1 MTNNDIFAALRPH
14 ILNVTGVSECILADP
29 NGPSPD
35 GPYAS
40 VRPRQSIRERGQAN
54 IIMTDG
60 ANDTIVYEIRAQ
72 IVASCEINFFRG
84 EAMRYAEML
93 KECHKRPD
101 VCWPLWKAGIG
112 WGGTEPVNNLTA
124 LQASNFEG
132 WVTEYES
139 CESKMTISCS
149 QHGRWVVDVSHFL
162 NHETGCP
169 TCGIGGFKS
178 NSPGYLYLL
187 VSDCGGYLKVG
198 VSNNIQRRFRELK
211 YSTPFGF
218 NAIRIKYFAIG
229 QNAIQWEKIF
239 HSTFKSANMID
250 FDGATEW
257 LKWDSEIPLWFDF
270 I

>member
-1 MTNNDIFAALRPH
+1 MTNNEIFAALRPH

-29 NGPSPD
+29 NGPSPN

-124 LQASNFEG
+124 LQASNFEQRAQIIVKLLYEAVNT
-132 WVTEYES
+132 VT
-139 CESKMTISCS
+139 
-149 QHGRWVVDVSHFL
+149 V
-162 NHETGCP
+162 
-169 TCGIGGFKS
+169 
-178 NSPGYLYLL
+178 
-187 VSDCGGYLKVG
+187 
-198 VSNNIQRRFRELK
+198 NNILHV
-211 YSTPFGF
+211 PFTIGEGMDQV
-218 NAIRIKYFAIG
+218 YFENGTLQLRYVDAESG
-229 QNAIQWEKIF
+229 VNYQ
-239 HSTFKSANMID
+239 S
-250 FDGATEW
+250 G
-257 LKWDSEIPLWFDF
+257 EIS

>member
-84 EAMRYAEML
+84 EAMQYAEML

-124 LQASNFEG
+124 LQASNFEQRAQIIVKLLYEAVNT
-132 WVTEYES
+132 VT
-139 CESKMTISCS
+139 
-149 QHGRWVVDVSHFL
+149 V
-162 NHETGCP
+162 
-169 TCGIGGFKS
+169 
-178 NSPGYLYLL
+178 
-187 VSDCGGYLKVG
+187 
-198 VSNNIQRRFRELK
+198 NNILHV
-211 YSTPFGF
+211 P
-218 NAIRIKYFAIG
+218 FAIG
-229 QNAIQWEKIF
+229 EGMDQVYFENGTLRLRYVDAEPG
-239 HSTFKSANMID
+239 ANYQS
-250 FDGATEW
+250 G
-257 LKWDSEIPLWFDF
+257 EIS

>member
-35 GPYAS
+35 GAYAS

-84 EAMRYAEML
+84 EAMQYAEML

-101 VCWPLWKAGIG
+101 VCWPLWQAGIG

-124 LQASNFEG
+124 LQASNFEQRAQIIVKLLYEAVNT
-132 WVTEYES
+132 VT
-139 CESKMTISCS
+139 
-149 QHGRWVVDVSHFL
+149 V
-162 NHETGCP
+162 
-169 TCGIGGFKS
+169 
-178 NSPGYLYLL
+178 
-187 VSDCGGYLKVG
+187 
-198 VSNNIQRRFRELK
+198 NNILHV
-211 YSTPFGF
+211 PFTIGEGMDQV
-218 NAIRIKYFAIG
+218 YFENGTLQLRYVDAEPG
-229 QNAIQWEKIF
+229 
-239 HSTFKSANMID
+239 ANYQS
-250 FDGATEW
+250 GE
-257 LKWDSEIPLWFDF
+257 
-270 I
+270 

>member
-1 MTNNDIFAALRPH
+1 MTNNEIFAALRPH

-29 NGPSPD
+29 NGPSPN

-101 VCWPLWKAGIG
+101 VCWPLWQKGIG

-124 LQASNFEG
+124 LQASNFEERSQI
-132 WVTEYES
+132 TIKLLYES
-139 CESKMTISCS
+139 VNT
-149 QHGRWVVDVSHFL
+149 VTV
-162 NHETGCP
+162 
-169 TCGIGGFKS
+169 
-178 NSPGYLYLL
+178 
-187 VSDCGGYLKVG
+187 
-198 VSNNIQRRFRELK
+198 NNIRRV
-211 YSTPFGF
+211 PFSIADG
-218 NAIRIKYFAIG
+218 NAEVYFENG
-229 QNAIQWEKIF
+229 TVQLRYVE
-239 HSTFKSANMID
+239 
-250 FDGATEW
+250 TESGI
-257 LKWDSEIPLWFDF
+257 LYQSGEIS

>member
-35 GPYAS
+35 GAYAS

-84 EAMRYAEML
+84 EAMQYAEML

-101 VCWPLWKAGIG
+101 VCWPLWQAGIG

-124 LQASNFEG
+124 LQASNFEQRAQIIVKLLYEAVNT
-132 WVTEYES
+132 VT
-139 CESKMTISCS
+139 
-149 QHGRWVVDVSHFL
+149 V
-162 NHETGCP
+162 
-169 TCGIGGFKS
+169 
-178 NSPGYLYLL
+178 
-187 VSDCGGYLKVG
+187 
-198 VSNNIQRRFRELK
+198 NNILHV
-211 YSTPFGF
+211 PFTIGEGMDQV
-218 NAIRIKYFAIG
+218 YFENG
-229 QNAIQWEKIF
+229 TLQLRYV
-239 HSTFKSANMID
+239 D
-250 FDGATEW
+250 TEPGVNYQ
-257 LKWDSEIPLWFDF
+257 SGEIS

>member
-35 GPYAS
+35 GAYAS

-84 EAMRYAEML
+84 EAMQYAEML

-112 WGGTEPVNNLTA
+112 WGGTEPVNNLIA
-124 LQASNFEG
+124 LQASNFEQRAQIIVKLLYEAVNT
-132 WVTEYES
+132 VT
-139 CESKMTISCS
+139 
-149 QHGRWVVDVSHFL
+149 V
-162 NHETGCP
+162 
-169 TCGIGGFKS
+169 
-178 NSPGYLYLL
+178 
-187 VSDCGGYLKVG
+187 
-198 VSNNIQRRFRELK
+198 NNILHV
-211 YSTPFGF
+211 P
-218 NAIRIKYFAIG
+218 FAIG
-229 QNAIQWEKIF
+229 EDMDQVYFENGTLQLRYVDAEPG
-239 HSTFKSANMID
+239 ANYQS
-250 FDGATEW
+250 G
-257 LKWDSEIPLWFDF
+257 EIS

>member
-1 MTNNDIFAALRPH
+1 MTNNEIFAALRPH

-29 NGPSPD
+29 NGPSPN

-101 VCWPLWKAGIG
+101 VCWPLWQKGIG

-124 LQASNFEG
+124 LQASNFEERSQI
-132 WVTEYES
+132 TIKLLYES
-139 CESKMTISCS
+139 VNT
-149 QHGRWVVDVSHFL
+149 VTV
-162 NHETGCP
+162 
-169 TCGIGGFKS
+169 
-178 NSPGYLYLL
+178 
-187 VSDCGGYLKVG
+187 
-198 VSNNIQRRFRELK
+198 NNIRRV
-211 YSTPFGF
+211 PFSIADG
-218 NAIRIKYFAIG
+218 NAEVYFENG
-229 QNAIQWEKIF
+229 TVQLRHVE
-239 HSTFKSANMID
+239 
-250 FDGATEW
+250 TESGI
-257 LKWDSEIPLWFDF
+257 LYQSGEIS

>member
-60 ANDTIVYEIRAQ
+60 ANDTIAYEIRAQ

-84 EAMRYAEML
+84 EAMQYAEML

-124 LQASNFEG
+124 LQASNFEQRAQIIVKLLYEAVNT
-132 WVTEYES
+132 VT
-139 CESKMTISCS
+139 
-149 QHGRWVVDVSHFL
+149 V
-162 NHETGCP
+162 
-169 TCGIGGFKS
+169 
-178 NSPGYLYLL
+178 
-187 VSDCGGYLKVG
+187 
-198 VSNNIQRRFRELK
+198 NNILHV
-211 YSTPFGF
+211 PFTIGEGMDQV
-218 NAIRIKYFAIG
+218 YFENG
-229 QNAIQWEKIF
+229 TLQLRYV
-239 HSTFKSANMID
+239 D
-250 FDGATEW
+250 TEPGVNYQ
-257 LKWDSEIPLWFDF
+257 SGEIS

>member
-1 MTNNDIFAALRPH
+1 MTNNEIFAALRPH

-35 GPYAS
+35 GPYVS

-101 VCWPLWKAGIG
+101 VCWPLWKTGIG

-124 LQASNFEG
+124 LQASNFEQRAQIIIKLLYEAVNTVAVNNILHVPVNV
-132 WVTEYES
+132 WDEYERLLLS
-139 CESKMTISCS
+139 DEIS
-149 QHGRWVVDVSHFL
+149 
-162 NHETGCP
+162 
-169 TCGIGGFKS
+169 I
-178 NSPGYLYLL
+178 
-187 VSDCGGYLKVG
+187 
-198 VSNNIQRRFRELK
+198 
-211 YSTPFGF
+211 
-218 NAIRIKYFAIG
+218 
-229 QNAIQWEKIF
+229 
-239 HSTFKSANMID
+239 
-250 FDGATEW
+250 
-257 LKWDSEIPLWFDF
+257 
-270 I
+270 

>member
-14 ILNVTGVSECILADP
+14 ILNVTGVNECILADP

-72 IVASCEINFFRG
+72 IAASCEINFFRG
-84 EAMRYAEML
+84 EAMQYAEML

-124 LQASNFEG
+124 LQASNFEQRAQIIVKLLYEAVNT
-132 WVTEYES
+132 VT
-139 CESKMTISCS
+139 
-149 QHGRWVVDVSHFL
+149 V
-162 NHETGCP
+162 
-169 TCGIGGFKS
+169 
-178 NSPGYLYLL
+178 
-187 VSDCGGYLKVG
+187 
-198 VSNNIQRRFRELK
+198 NNILHV
-211 YSTPFGF
+211 PFTIGEGMDQV
-218 NAIRIKYFAIG
+218 YFENGTLQLRYVDAEPG
-229 QNAIQWEKIF
+229 
-239 HSTFKSANMID
+239 ANYQS
-250 FDGATEW
+250 G
-257 LKWDSEIPLWFDF
+257 EIS

>member
-1 MTNNDIFAALRPH
+1 MTNNEIFAALRPH

-35 GPYAS
+35 GSYAS

-124 LQASNFEG
+124 LQASNFEQRAQIIVKLLYEAVNT
-132 WVTEYES
+132 VT
-139 CESKMTISCS
+139 
-149 QHGRWVVDVSHFL
+149 V
-162 NHETGCP
+162 
-169 TCGIGGFKS
+169 
-178 NSPGYLYLL
+178 
-187 VSDCGGYLKVG
+187 
-198 VSNNIQRRFRELK
+198 NNILHV
-211 YSTPFGF
+211 PFTIGEGMDQV
-218 NAIRIKYFAIG
+218 YFENG
-229 QNAIQWEKIF
+229 TLQLRYV
-239 HSTFKSANMID
+239 D
-250 FDGATEW
+250 TEPGVNYQ
-257 LKWDSEIPLWFDF
+257 SGEIS

>member
-1 MTNNDIFAALRPH
+1 MTNNEIFAALRPH

-35 GPYAS
+35 GAYAS

-84 EAMRYAEML
+84 EAMQYAEML

-101 VCWPLWKAGIG
+101 VCWPLWQAGIG

-124 LQASNFEG
+124 LQASNFEQRAQIIVKLLYEAVNT
-132 WVTEYES
+132 VT
-139 CESKMTISCS
+139 
-149 QHGRWVVDVSHFL
+149 V
-162 NHETGCP
+162 
-169 TCGIGGFKS
+169 
-178 NSPGYLYLL
+178 
-187 VSDCGGYLKVG
+187 
-198 VSNNIQRRFRELK
+198 NNILHV
-211 YSTPFGF
+211 PFTIGEGMDQ
-218 NAIRIKYFAIG
+218 IYFENG
-229 QNAIQWEKIF
+229 TLQLRYV
-239 HSTFKSANMID
+239 D
-250 FDGATEW
+250 TEPGVNYQ
-257 LKWDSEIPLWFDF
+257 SGEIS

>member
-29 NGPSPD
+29 DGPSPD
-35 GPYAS
+35 GVYAS

-84 EAMRYAEML
+84 EAMQYAEML

-101 VCWPLWKAGIG
+101 VCWPLWQKGIG

-124 LQASNFEG
+124 LQASNFEQRAQIIVKLLYEAVNT
-132 WVTEYES
+132 VT
-139 CESKMTISCS
+139 
-149 QHGRWVVDVSHFL
+149 V
-162 NHETGCP
+162 
-169 TCGIGGFKS
+169 
-178 NSPGYLYLL
+178 
-187 VSDCGGYLKVG
+187 
-198 VSNNIQRRFRELK
+198 NNILHV
-211 YSTPFGF
+211 PFTIGEGMDQV
-218 NAIRIKYFAIG
+218 YFENGTLQLRYVDAEAG
-229 QNAIQWEKIF
+229 VNYQF
-239 HSTFKSANMID
+239 
-250 FDGATEW
+250 G
-257 LKWDSEIPLWFDF
+257 EIS

>member
-1 MTNNDIFAALRPH
+1 MTNNEIFAALRPH

-29 NGPSPD
+29 NGPSPN

-101 VCWPLWKAGIG
+101 VCWPLWQKGIG

-124 LQASNFEG
+124 LQASNFEERSQI
-132 WVTEYES
+132 TIELLYES
-139 CESKMTISCS
+139 VNT
-149 QHGRWVVDVSHFL
+149 VTV
-162 NHETGCP
+162 
-169 TCGIGGFKS
+169 
-178 NSPGYLYLL
+178 
-187 VSDCGGYLKVG
+187 
-198 VSNNIQRRFRELK
+198 NNIRRV
-211 YSTPFGF
+211 PFSIADG
-218 NAIRIKYFAIG
+218 NAEVYFENG
-229 QNAIQWEKIF
+229 TVQLRYVE
-239 HSTFKSANMID
+239 
-250 FDGATEW
+250 TESGI
-257 LKWDSEIPLWFDF
+257 LYQSGEIS

>member
-1 MTNNDIFAALRPH
+1 MTNNEIFAALRPH
-14 ILNVTGVSECILADP
+14 ILNVTGVSECILADT
-29 NGPSPD
+29 NGPSPN

-84 EAMRYAEML
+84 EAMQYAEML

-124 LQASNFEG
+124 LQASNFEQRAQIIVKLLYEAVNT
-132 WVTEYES
+132 VT
-139 CESKMTISCS
+139 
-149 QHGRWVVDVSHFL
+149 V
-162 NHETGCP
+162 
-169 TCGIGGFKS
+169 
-178 NSPGYLYLL
+178 
-187 VSDCGGYLKVG
+187 
-198 VSNNIQRRFRELK
+198 NNILHV
-211 YSTPFGF
+211 PFTIGEGMDQV
-218 NAIRIKYFAIG
+218 YFENGTLQVRYVDAEPG
-229 QNAIQWEKIF
+229 VNYQ
-239 HSTFKSANMID
+239 S
-250 FDGATEW
+250 G
-257 LKWDSEIPLWFDF
+257 EIS

>member
-1 MTNNDIFAALRPH
+1 MTNNEIFAALRPH

-35 GPYAS
+35 GAYAS

-60 ANDTIVYEIRAQ
+60 GNDTIVYEIRAQ

-101 VCWPLWKAGIG
+101 VCWPLWQAGIG

-124 LQASNFEG
+124 LQASNFEQRAQIIVKLLYEAVNT
-132 WVTEYES
+132 VT
-139 CESKMTISCS
+139 
-149 QHGRWVVDVSHFL
+149 V
-162 NHETGCP
+162 
-169 TCGIGGFKS
+169 
-178 NSPGYLYLL
+178 
-187 VSDCGGYLKVG
+187 
-198 VSNNIQRRFRELK
+198 NNILHV
-211 YSTPFGF
+211 PFTIGEGMDQV
-218 NAIRIKYFAIG
+218 YFENG
-229 QNAIQWEKIF
+229 TLQLRYV
-239 HSTFKSANMID
+239 D
-250 FDGATEW
+250 TEPGVNYQ
-257 LKWDSEIPLWFDF
+257 SGEIS

>member
-35 GPYAS
+35 GAYAS

-84 EAMRYAEML
+84 EAMQYAEML

-101 VCWPLWKAGIG
+101 VCWPLWQAGIG

-124 LQASNFEG
+124 LQASNFEQRAQIIVKLLYEAVNT
-132 WVTEYES
+132 VT
-139 CESKMTISCS
+139 
-149 QHGRWVVDVSHFL
+149 V
-162 NHETGCP
+162 
-169 TCGIGGFKS
+169 
-178 NSPGYLYLL
+178 
-187 VSDCGGYLKVG
+187 
-198 VSNNIQRRFRELK
+198 NNILHV
-211 YSTPFGF
+211 PFTIGEGMDQV
-218 NAIRIKYFAIG
+218 YFENGTLQVRYVDAEAG
-229 QNAIQWEKIF
+229 VNYQ
-239 HSTFKSANMID
+239 S
-250 FDGATEW
+250 G
-257 LKWDSEIPLWFDF
+257 EIS

>member
-72 IVASCEINFFRG
+72 IVSSCEINFFRG

-101 VCWPLWKAGIG
+101 VCWHLWKAGIG

-124 LQASNFEG
+124 LQASNFEQRAQIIVKLLYEAVNT
-132 WVTEYES
+132 VT
-139 CESKMTISCS
+139 
-149 QHGRWVVDVSHFL
+149 V
-162 NHETGCP
+162 
-169 TCGIGGFKS
+169 
-178 NSPGYLYLL
+178 
-187 VSDCGGYLKVG
+187 
-198 VSNNIQRRFRELK
+198 NNILHV
-211 YSTPFGF
+211 P
-218 NAIRIKYFAIG
+218 FAIG
-229 QNAIQWEKIF
+229 EGMYRVYFENGTLQLRYVDAEAGVNYQ
-239 HSTFKSANMID
+239 S
-250 FDGATEW
+250 G
-257 LKWDSEIPLWFDF
+257 EIS

>member
-101 VCWPLWKAGIG
+101 VCWPLWQAGIG

-124 LQASNFEG
+124 LQASNFEQRAQIIVKLLYEAVNT
-132 WVTEYES
+132 VT
-139 CESKMTISCS
+139 
-149 QHGRWVVDVSHFL
+149 V
-162 NHETGCP
+162 
-169 TCGIGGFKS
+169 
-178 NSPGYLYLL
+178 
-187 VSDCGGYLKVG
+187 
-198 VSNNIQRRFRELK
+198 NNILHV
-211 YSTPFGF
+211 PFTIGEGMDQ
-218 NAIRIKYFAIG
+218 IYFENGTLQLRYVDAEPG
-229 QNAIQWEKIF
+229 
-239 HSTFKSANMID
+239 ANYQS
-250 FDGATEW
+250 G
-257 LKWDSEIPLWFDF
+257 EIS

>member
-1 MTNNDIFAALRPH
+1 MTNNEIFAALRPH

-35 GPYAS
+35 GAYAS

-101 VCWPLWKAGIG
+101 VCWPLWQKGIG

-124 LQASNFEG
+124 LQASNFEQRAQIIVKLLYEAVNT
-132 WVTEYES
+132 VT
-139 CESKMTISCS
+139 
-149 QHGRWVVDVSHFL
+149 V
-162 NHETGCP
+162 
-169 TCGIGGFKS
+169 
-178 NSPGYLYLL
+178 
-187 VSDCGGYLKVG
+187 
-198 VSNNIQRRFRELK
+198 NNILHV
-211 YSTPFGF
+211 PFTIGEGMDQV
-218 NAIRIKYFAIG
+218 YFENG
-229 QNAIQWEKIF
+229 TLQLRYV
-239 HSTFKSANMID
+239 D
-250 FDGATEW
+250 TE
-257 LKWDSEIPLWFDF
+257 SGVNYQSGEIS

>member
-72 IVASCEINFFRG
+72 IVAYCEINFFRG
-84 EAMRYAEML
+84 EAMQYAEML

-101 VCWPLWKAGIG
+101 VCWPLWQAGIG
-112 WGGTEPVNNLTA
+112 WGGTESINNLTA
-124 LQASNFEG
+124 LQASNFEQRAQIIVKLLYEAVNT
-132 WVTEYES
+132 VT
-139 CESKMTISCS
+139 
-149 QHGRWVVDVSHFL
+149 V
-162 NHETGCP
+162 
-169 TCGIGGFKS
+169 
-178 NSPGYLYLL
+178 
-187 VSDCGGYLKVG
+187 
-198 VSNNIQRRFRELK
+198 NNILHV
-211 YSTPFGF
+211 PFTIGEGMDQV
-218 NAIRIKYFAIG
+218 YFENG
-229 QNAIQWEKIF
+229 TLQLRYV
-239 HSTFKSANMID
+239 D
-250 FDGATEW
+250 TEPGMNYQ
-257 LKWDSEIPLWFDF
+257 SGEIS